1 MIRSTKHILKYQTKT
16 KTNLLNISIDLL
28 RKQVEYYIDL
38 MCSGQLSIKKFLS
51 SKDLPN
57 KDIEH
62 SRWKQVCYKTASEIL
77 RSQYK
82 KATNKRY
89 KVYKKLY
96 TKCLDK
102 EGNSKHSRFTNKK
115 FSELNLKSIYVS
127 KYFKKPNLDN
137 FSLNIDNRFF
147 DIRNT
152 NGEFD
157 SFIKL
162 ILPIFN
168 DKHTRSVNIKIPFKY
183 YRLNNIKYNSYND
196 WILCNTIRLN
206 VKDNQLF
213 LELIYEKDETKL
225 KNDGNIIG
233 LDLGYKKLAILSNN
247 KYIGVELEKIINKII
262 NKKKASK
269 SYKKCLIERT
279 EYINKELKSIDFNSI
294 KELVIEDLKNVKYRS
309 KLNHKVNNKLNYWT
323 YSYAI
328 SKLESLCQENGVQ
341 LTKVDP
347 AYTSQ
352 MCSNCGAIH
361 KESRKREVYKC
372 IDCGNEMDAD
382 LNASIN
388 LSRMGKYGSH
398 NHEKQLLEKIDN
410 RNFH

>member
-57 KDIEH
+57 KYIEH

-96 TKCLDK
+96 AKCLDK

-168 DKHTRSVNIKIPFKY
+168 DKHTRSVSIKIPFKY
-183 YRLNNIKYNSYND
+183 HRMNIKYNSYND
-196 WILCNTIRLN
+196 WLLCNTIRLN
-206 VKDNQLF
+206 IKNNQLF
-213 LELIYEKDETKL
+213 LELIYEKDESKL
-225 KNDGNIIG
+225 KDNGNIIG

-247 KYIGVELEKIINKII
+247 N
-262 NKKKASK
+262 
-269 SYKKCLIERT
+269 
-279 EYINKELKSIDFNSI
+279 
-294 KELVIEDLKNVKYRS
+294 
-309 KLNHKVNNKLNYWT
+309 
-323 YSYAI
+323 
-328 SKLESLCQENGVQ
+328 
-341 LTKVDP
+341 
-347 AYTSQ
+347 
-352 MCSNCGAIH
+352 
-361 KESRKREVYKC
+361 
-372 IDCGNEMDAD
+372 
-382 LNASIN
+382 
-388 LSRMGKYGSH
+388 
-398 NHEKQLLEKIDN
+398 
-410 RNFH
+410 